1 MRMTTR
7 DADIVK
13 TADQFGQLSSGHI
26 WDIHF
31 DNTNKNSMDRVLKR
45 LVGLKFLSRIER
57 RLVGGNGGGSGQ
69 YVYQLGLAGHEFLDK
84 RGKYA
89 PAHRT
94 VKHHSLEIVDAY
106 VQFVRAEEA
115 GTIRILNYL
124 TEPDAHMD
132 IAGAKLKPD
141 LFVEYELVGL
151 GESQSLWIEVDRG
164 FESLSVITAMVN
176 RYAHAL
182 EHATKRDI
190 ETVPAVLFL
199 VPDERRLRNIQGVIR
214 REAERY
220 QDMLRV
226 ELASDFITSVT

>member
-31 DNTNKNSMDRVLKR
+31 DNTNKNSMDRVLQR
-45 LVGLKFLSRIER
+45 LVKLRLLSRIER
-57 RLVGGNGGGSGQ
+57 RLVGGKGGGSGQ
-69 YVYQLGLAGHEFLDK
+69 YVYQVGLVGHDFLGK
-84 RGKYA
+84 RGKFT

-115 GTIRILNYL
+115 SKIRILNYL

-141 LFVEYELVGL
+141 LFVEYELLGL

-164 FESLSVITAMVN
+164 FESLSVIAAMVH
-176 RYAHAL
+176 RYAHAM

-190 ETVPAVLFL
+190 ETVPVVLFL

-214 REAERY
+214 REAGKY
-220 QDMLRV
+220 QEMLKV
-226 ELASDFITSVT
+226 ELASGFVTSVT